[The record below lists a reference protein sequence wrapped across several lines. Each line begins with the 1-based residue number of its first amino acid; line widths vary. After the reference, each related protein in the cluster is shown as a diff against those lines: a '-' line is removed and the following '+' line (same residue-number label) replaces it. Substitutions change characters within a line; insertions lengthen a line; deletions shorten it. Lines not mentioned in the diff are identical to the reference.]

1 MHFVLVAILSYF
13 DSLWPPFENDSTYLF
28 FYAGSFDYGAEPQDA
43 CTFILILGV
52 LQPIL
57 RQNVVFS

>member
-28 FYAGSFDYGAEPQDA
+28 FYAGS
-43 CTFILILGV
+43 LIMV
-52 LQPIL
+52 LSL
-57 RQNVVFS
+57 RTLVLLF